1 MRFITFILSIYVLAL
16 SVVSCADDIESHSDG
31 NKVEVSVSQDEHNH
45 SENCT
50 DFCSPFCTCAC
61 CGTVITLVSNLN
73 VFETNLI
80 SLPKYLFHYSFEYS
94 FNYNIGVWRPPNLG

>member
-31 NKVEVSVSQDEHNH
+31 DKVEVSVSQDEHNH

-50 DFCSPFCTCAC
+50 DFCSPFCSCAC
-61 CGTVITLVSNLN
+61 CGSVVTLAANTLLTDASVNQ
-73 VFETNLI
+73 
-80 SLPKYLFHYSFEYS
+80 LPKYLFRYSFDYS
-94 FNYNIGVWRPPNLG
+94 FNYNIGVWRPPNLA